1 MPEKIFYKLLACVQS
16 RSRANAAPMKSTLTD
31 FLSPALAASP
41 AQHVFAPI
49 GVFDSGMG
57 GLSIVQELQAY
68 LPHEA
73 IIYLADT
80 KHVPYGERSDDEIC
94 QLTTQ
99 AVHWLHAQGCKA
111 VVIACN
117 TASAFSLT
125 PLREHYGPGFPIIGL
140 VPAVKPA
147 VLKSRSKV
155 VGVLATPG
163 TLRGNLLKDVIA
175 QVAVPAQVQVL
186 TAVSPAL
193 VPFVEQGQQ
202 DSNAC
207 QQELERILRPLQQAG
222 ADHLVLGCTHY
233 PFLKHSIH
241 AVFGEQFV
249 LVDSGLAVARQT
261 GRVLAAQALNYP
273 GHTLSTEIE
282 SAKQPVVK
290 LQCFV
295 TGNANTAQPVL
306 NSLIKSFSPALI
318 SVQQADIESIS
329 ASCVAQN

>member
-1 MPEKIFYKLLACVQS
+1 
-16 RSRANAAPMKSTLTD
+16 MKSTLTD
-31 FLSPALAASP
+31 FLSPALAASQ

-233 PFLKHSIH
+233 PFLKHSIR

-261 GRVLAAQALNYP
+261 GRVLTAQRLNN
-273 GHTLSTEIE
+273 GQIQTAGTEIE

-290 LQCFV
+290 LQCYV
-295 TGNANTAQPVL
+295 TGNANMAQPVL
-306 NSLIKSFSPALI
+306 NSLIKSFSPVFI
-318 SVQQADIESIS
+318 SVQQADIESMA

>member
-1 MPEKIFYKLLACVQS
+1 MTPTSNDLPPPVV
-16 RSRANAAPMKSTLTD
+16 P
-31 FLSPALAASP
+31 ASP
-41 AQHVFAPI
+41 LQYGSAPI

-57 GLSIVQELQAY
+57 GLSIVQEIQAY

-99 AVHWLHAQGCKA
+99 AVQWLYAQGCKA

-125 PLREHYGPGFPIIGL
+125 PLREHYGAGFPIIGL

-147 VLKSRSKV
+147 VLKTHSKV

-163 TLRGNLLKDVIA
+163 TLRGSLLKDVIA
-175 QVAVPAQVQVL
+175 EVAVPAQVQVL

-202 DSNAC
+202 DSAAC

-233 PFLKHSIH
+233 PFLKNSIR
-241 AVFGEQFV
+241 AVFAEQFV

-261 GRVLAAQALNYP
+261 GRVLAAQ
-273 GHTLSTEIE
+273 GLSAVQGLHIDPKIE
-282 SAKQPVVK
+282 SAKQPTVK

-295 TGNANTAQPVL
+295 TGNANNAQPVL
-306 NSLIKSFSPALI
+306 NSLIQSFSPVLV
-318 SVQQADIESIS
+318 SVQPAHLIGIE
-329 ASCVAQN
+329 Q

>member
-1 MPEKIFYKLLACVQS
+1 MRCHNLACYDHHLS
-16 RSRANAAPMKSTLTD
+16 SSRANAAFMKSISSDSSNYDAAIQPAPTLAR
-31 FLSPALAASP
+31 AL
-41 AQHVFAPI
+41 API

-68 LPHEA
+68 LPHES

-80 KHVPYGERSDDEIC
+80 KHVPYGARSDDEIC

-99 AVHWLHAQGCKA
+99 AVQWLHAQGCKA

-125 PLREHYGPGFPIIGL
+125 PLRERYGAGFPIIGL

-147 VLKSRSKV
+147 VLKTQSKV

-163 TLRGNLLKDVIA
+163 TLRGSLLKDVIA
-175 QVAVPAQVQVL
+175 EVAVPAQVEVL

-202 DSNAC
+202 DSAAC

-222 ADHLVLGCTHY
+222 AEHLVLGCTHY
-233 PFLKHSIH
+233 PFLKNSIR
-241 AVFGEQFV
+241 AVFAEQFV

-261 GRVLAAQALNYP
+261 GRVLAAQ
-273 GHTLSTEIE
+273 GLSAAQGQHVDPKIG
-282 SAKQPVVK
+282 SAKQPTVK

-295 TGNANTAQPVL
+295 TGNANNAQPVL
-306 NSLIKSFSPALI
+306 NSLIQSFSPVLV
-318 SVQQADIESIS
+318 SVQPAHLIVIE
-329 ASCVAQN
+329 Q

>member
-1 MPEKIFYKLLACVQS
+1 
-16 RSRANAAPMKSTLTD
+16 MKSTPTVSLPSNINTAQ
-31 FLSPALAASP
+31 LS
-41 AQHVFAPI
+41 QTCAPI

-68 LPHEA
+68 LPQES

-99 AVHWLHAQGCKA
+99 AVQWLHAQGCKA

-163 TLRGNLLKDVIA
+163 TLRGSLLKDVIA
-175 QVAVPAQVQVL
+175 EVAVPAQVQVL
-186 TAVSPAL
+186 TAISPAL

-202 DSNAC
+202 DSKAC

-233 PFLKHSIH
+233 PFLKNSIR

-261 GRVLAAQALNYP
+261 GRVLTAQRLNK
-273 GHTLSTEIE
+273 GQIQTAGTEIE

-290 LQCFV
+290 LQCYV
-295 TGNANTAQPVL
+295 TGNANMAQPVL
-306 NSLIKSFSPALI
+306 NSLIKSFSPVFI
-318 SVQQADIESIS
+318 SVQQADIESMA